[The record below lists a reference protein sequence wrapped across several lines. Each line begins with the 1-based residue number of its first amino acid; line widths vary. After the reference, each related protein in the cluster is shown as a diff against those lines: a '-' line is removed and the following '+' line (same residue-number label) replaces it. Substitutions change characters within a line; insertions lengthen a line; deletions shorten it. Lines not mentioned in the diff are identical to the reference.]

1 MKYNKNDIS
10 PPAAKTLEVLEYF
23 SFSREKISLKQIA
36 DATEISQAT
45 LLRILNTLVDY
56 GYISKSSDKKYLSN
70 FKLSKSDV
78 IPAYLDSMINKSL
91 ERLVE
96 NIGQAVEIITI
107 KNDNL
112 FWHNKK
118 EAANMQI
125 KINAKTGFKRSIYE
139 LDAPSRLYLKSLGD
153 EQACKRFSNDSFC
166 DIDYKKCSWKQAVAI
181 WDAEDIDKVTYDE
194 HGNSNGVRRYAA
206 LVTDK
211 AGDFLFI
218 LSVAEAAV
226 PRNNTNEHIKK
237 IISALEAEQ
246 KILKGAVKQ

>member
-1 MKYNKNDIS
+1 MKYSKNDIS

-23 SFSREKISLKQIA
+23 SFSRGKISLKQIA

-56 GYISKSSDKKYLSN
+56 GYISKSSDKKYVSN

-78 IPAYLDSMINKSL
+78 IPAYLDSTINKSL
-91 ERLVE
+91 EGLVK
-96 NIGQAVEIITI
+96 NTGQAVEIITI

-125 KINAKTGFKRSIYE
+125 KINAKTGFKRTIYE
-139 LDAPSRLYLKSLGD
+139 LDAPSRLYLKSLGE
-153 EQACKRFSNDSFC
+153 EQANKRFHNDSFY

-181 WDAEDIDKVTYDE
+181 WNAEDIDKVTYDE

-226 PRNNTNEHIKK
+226 PRNNTNEHINK

-246 KILKGAVKQ
+246 NILKGAVKQ